1 MSRIGRQPIPL
12 PSGVSIKLDGR
23 SVEVSGPKGTLK
35 REISEPISIAQE
47 DGQLLITRPD
57 DSPDVRALHGLERTL
72 VANMVT
78 GVTTGFTRS
87 LQLTGVGYRAQL
99 LGPNLVLQV
108 GYSHPVEVAPPPGIS
123 FTIDQ
128 VQAQRGT
135 ESRVNVNGIDKAAVG
150 EVAARIRGVRKP
162 EPYLGK
168 GIRYSDEVI
177 RRKAGKAGKAGGKKK

>member
-1 MSRIGRQPIPL
+1 MSRIGRQPIPV
-12 PSGVSIKLDGR
+12 PSGVKIELLGQH
-23 SVEVSGPKGTLK
+23 VTVSGPKGTLS
-35 REISEPISIAQE
+35 RDFRQPIRIEQQ
-47 DGQLLITRPD
+47 DGQLLVTRPND
-57 DSPDVRALHGLERTL
+57 DAEVRALHGLTRSL

-99 LGPNLVLQV
+99 MGKSLVLQV
-108 GYSHPVEVAPPPGIS
+108 GYSHPVEVAPPPDVS

-128 VQAQRGT
+128 VQAQRGS
-135 ESRVNVNGIDKAAVG
+135 ESRVHVQGIDKAAVG
-150 EVAARIRGVRKP
+150 EIASRIRNVRPP

-168 GIRYSDEVI
+168 GIRYTDEVI